1 MTTSKQVQSWI
12 NWTRNNMNVSE
23 GFPRLTSVAIIGH
36 PWKDEPRDIGSF
48 VDETYR
54 DDSLA
59 EFADLLTPDPGEFAT
74 RFTAL
79 HYYFTLFSR
88 LNIEI
93 ANPVLYGW
101 DNESEAES
109 LSKALSED
117 LELLIRFLPVE
128 RCPGNWQFIRWEILN
143 SCLVRDWERAKDLYD
158 WAEKLELLER
168 SELQALRGQ
177 FRFLKVY
184 FSAISQGD
192 DAGLDSLQWEPAVY
206 GSVSKTLNRHVV
218 EVIPDVLQGYSDKL
232 NALTPDQQEEL
243 IREVYRFLNNL
254 RMFRFGM
261 TVSDTDLKVGE
272 RDQEWLEYASVDLKG
287 ALENKLDFPS
297 SYRSIL
303 ARSYFLTGHF
313 QDAAK
318 QYERLIELDP
328 GSSVNKVYE
337 SLALSYRRAGEPQKA
352 IECLQ
357 KCPQRYADV
366 HKNIAD
372 IQAQEGHYFEAC
384 ESLRRDAEINPQT
397 DMDLGTK
404 IALALGGIVES
415 HQDPSVYARRFVES
429 NTETSQL
436 TDSLLRTNWGAFGH
450 LKEEAQRKWIYAS
463 ITLHTSSG
471 QGPLH
476 LTRVHD
482 AAALFAEAT
491 EIQLREEVFKR
502 FREHATSKQ
511 GLKELLSR
519 EMTGKREE
527 NFYKFLLGRTFLAL
541 GDMCRVL
548 ELSANPRDEILR
560 EFNRWL
566 PKKLAPLAHHNS
578 IQIRHLREICQYRN
592 AVRHE
597 GKLTGNP
604 ALIHSWCREI
614 VDLIV

>member
-1 MTTSKQVQSWI
+1 MTTSEQVQSWI

-54 DDSLA
+54 HDSLA
-59 EFADLLTPDPGEFAT
+59 KFADLLTPDPGEFAT

-79 HYYFTLFSR
+79 HYYFTLSSR

-101 DNESEAES
+101 DDESEAES
-109 LSKALSED
+109 LSKALNED

-158 WAEKLELLER
+158 WAEKLALLER

-192 DAGLDSLQWEPAVY
+192 DAGLDSLQWEPALY
-206 GSVSKTLNRHVV
+206 GSVSRKLNRHVV
-218 EVIPDVLQGYSDKL
+218 EAIPDVLQGYSDKL

-243 IREVYRFLNNL
+243 IRNVYRVLNGF
-254 RMFRFGM
+254 RMFSFGM
-261 TVSDTDLKVGE
+261 TVSDTDLNVGE
-272 RDQEWLEYASVDLKG
+272 RDQEWLEYASVDLNS
-287 ALENKLDFPS
+287 ALEKQSDFPS

-303 ARSYFLTGHF
+303 ARSYFLTGRF

-318 QYERLIELDP
+318 QYERLIELAP
-328 GSSVNKVYE
+328 GSSVNKLYE
-337 SLALSYRRAGEPQKA
+337 SLALSCRRAGEPHKA

-357 KCPQRYADV
+357 KCPQRYAGV
-366 HKNIAD
+366 HKKIAE
-372 IQAQEGHYFEAC
+372 IQAQEGDYLKAY
-384 ESLRRDAEINPQT
+384 ESLRRHVEINPQT
-397 DMDLGTK
+397 DKDLGTD
-404 IALALGGIVES
+404 IALALGEIVS
-415 HQDPSVYARRFVES
+415 HQDPSVYARRFLES
-429 NTETSQL
+429 NPETSQL
-436 TDSLLRTNWGAFGH
+436 TDSLLKTNWEAFDH
-450 LKEEAQRKWIYAS
+450 LREEARRTWIYAS

-471 QGPLH
+471 QGLLH
-476 LTRVHD
+476 LTRVHN

-548 ELSANPRDEILR
+548 ELSANPKDEVLR

-566 PKKLAPLAHHNS
+566 PKKLAPLVHRNS
-578 IQIRHLREICQYRN
+578 VQIQHLRDICQYRN
-592 AVRHE
+592 TVRHE
-597 GKLTGNP
+597 GKLPGDP
-604 ALIHSWCREI
+604 AQIHSWCREI